1 MLAKVKNVPFLH
13 CTHSHLGEGQPA
25 LLFQGF
31 AQRRLQ
37 EFGQLREILG
47 FLCSPYCFSSPS
59 LVAMGC
65 PGKENVI
72 IHPAQHDFVAGF

>member
-1 MLAKVKNVPFLH
+1 MLFLH
-13 CTHSHLGEGQPA
+13 RTHSHLREGQPA

-47 FLCSPYCFSSPS
+47 FLCSPYHFSSPS
-59 LVAMGC
+59 PVPMGC
-65 PGKENVI
+65 PGKENAI
-72 IHPAQHDFVAGF
+72 IHPAQRDFVAGF